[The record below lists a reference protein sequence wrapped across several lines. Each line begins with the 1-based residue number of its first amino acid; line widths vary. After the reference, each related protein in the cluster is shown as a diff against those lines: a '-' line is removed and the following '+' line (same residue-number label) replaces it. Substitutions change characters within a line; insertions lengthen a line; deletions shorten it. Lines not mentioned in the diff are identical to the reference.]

1 MPKYHFP
8 YKTTNGE
15 TALNGLEKLHARLRA
30 LAIFHDLLSDGV
42 VARLSSLLS
51 CADQPPSEQAQ
62 RYAAFVSALYKE
74 GADLT
79 RCLLDRVLLSDNPYI
94 QGRARKEPVPAV
106 MEEALKSELLF
117 LQELSA
123 LTPQAVKA
131 ELAYKG
137 FLPGWET
144 GRADFTAAYADWVNS
159 VSVHGI
165 GMYAKHTM
173 FAFKDGAVA
182 PVLSP
187 DPVRLTDLKG
197 YAREREAVL
206 RNTLALIDGK
216 PAANALLYGDAG
228 TGKSST
234 VKAIVNELAGRGLRL
249 VEIGRDA
256 LSGIPALI
264 DTLAGNPLKFILFI
278 DDLSFRSDSDDFGA
292 LKAVLEGSASARP
305 NNLAVYATSNRRH
318 IVRESFSDRAGD
330 DVHRGETVQEL
341 ASLSE
346 RFGLSVNF
354 YTPDRQQYLDIVRAL
369 AEQYGVR
376 MDGETLEREAERW
389 ALRRGGRSPRIARQ
403 FVEQEKARGRQV
415 TP

>member
-1 MPKYHFP
+1 
-8 YKTTNGE
+8 
-15 TALNGLEKLHARLRA
+15 
-30 LAIFHDLLSDGV
+30 
-42 VARLSSLLS
+42 
-51 CADQPPSEQAQ
+51 
-62 RYAAFVSALYKE
+62 
-74 GADLT
+74 
-79 RCLLDRVLLSDNPYI
+79 
-94 QGRARKEPVPAV
+94 
-106 MEEALKSELLF
+106 
-117 LQELSA
+117 
-123 LTPQAVKA
+123 
-131 ELAYKG
+131 
-137 FLPGWET
+137 
-144 GRADFTAAYADWVNS
+144 
-159 VSVHGI
+159 
-165 GMYAKHTM
+165 M
-173 FAFKDGAVA
+173 FAFKDGAVV

-206 RNTLALIDGK
+206 HNTLALIDGK

-278 DDLSFRSDSDDFGA
+278 DDLSFKSDSDDFGA

-330 DVHRGETVQEL
+330 DVHRGETIQEL

-376 MDGETLEREAERW
+376 LDGETLEREAERW

-403 FVEQEKARGRQV
+403 FVEQKTREGGV
-415 TP
+415 

>member
-1 MPKYHFP
+1 
-8 YKTTNGE
+8 
-15 TALNGLEKLHARLRA
+15 LNGLEKLNVRLRA
-30 LAIFHDLLSDGV
+30 LTIFHDLLSDGV
-42 VARLSSLLS
+42 VARLSRLLS
-51 CADQPPSEQAQ
+51 CADQPPAEQSE

-79 RCLLDRVLLSDNPYI
+79 RYLLDRVLLSDNPYI
-94 QGRARKEPVPAV
+94 QRRARKQTVPAV

-131 ELAYKG
+131 ELGYAG
-137 FLPGWET
+137 FLPGWDT
-144 GRADFTAAYADWVNS
+144 GRADFTAAYTDWANS
-159 VSVHGI
+159 ISVRGI
-165 GMYAKHTM
+165 GIYAKHI
-173 FAFKDGAVA
+173 
-182 PVLSP
+182 LSP

-249 VEIGRDA
+249 VEIGRA
-256 LSGIPALI
+256 SLSGIPALI
-264 DTLAGNPLKFILFI
+264 DTLSGNPLKFILFI
-278 DDLSFRSDSDDFGA
+278 DDLSFRSDSDDFAA

-305 NNLAVYATSNRRH
+305 NNIAVYATSNRRH
-318 IVRESFSDRAGD
+318 IVRESFSDRTGD
-330 DVHRGETVQEL
+330 DVHRDETIQEL

-354 YTPDRQQYLDIVRAL
+354 YTPDKQQYLDIVRAL
-369 AEQYGVR
+369 AQQYGVR

-403 FVEQEKARGRQV
+403 FVEQKTREGGV
-415 TP
+415 

>member
-1 MPKYHFP
+1 M
-8 YKTTNGE
+8 
-15 TALNGLEKLHARLRA
+15 NGLEKLNVRLRA
-30 LAIFHDLLSDGV
+30 LTIFHDLLSDGV
-42 VARLSSLLS
+42 VARLSRLLS
-51 CADQPPSEQAQ
+51 CADQPPAEQSE

-79 RCLLDRVLLSDNPYI
+79 RYLLDRVLLSDNPYI
-94 QGRARKEPVPAV
+94 QRRARKQTVPAV

-131 ELAYKG
+131 ELGYAG
-137 FLPGWET
+137 FLPGWDT
-144 GRADFTAAYADWVNS
+144 GRADFTAAYTDWANS
-159 VSVHGI
+159 ISVRGI
-165 GMYAKHTM
+165 GIYAKHTM
-173 FAFKDGAVA
+173 FAFKDGAVV
-182 PVLSP
+182 PILSP

-249 VEIGRDA
+249 VEIGRA
-256 LSGIPALI
+256 SLSGIPALI
-264 DTLAGNPLKFILFI
+264 DTLSGNPLKFILFI
-278 DDLSFRSDSDDFGA
+278 DDLSFRSDSDDFAA

-305 NNLAVYATSNRRH
+305 NNIAVYATSNRRH
-318 IVRESFSDRAGD
+318 IVRESFSDRTGD
-330 DVHRGETVQEL
+330 DVHRDETIQEL

-354 YTPDRQQYLDIVRAL
+354 YTPDKQQYLDIVRAL
-369 AEQYGVR
+369 AQQYGVR

-403 FVEQEKARGRQV
+403 FVEQKTREGGV
-415 TP
+415 